1 MDRASFLSDA
11 LADEAQQQQAAAAAA
26 ASADPSSS
34 AVDLALASECE
45 KAFLDG
51 SYEAAV
57 EALWR

>member
-11 LADEAQQQQAAAAAA
+11 LADEAQQQQQAAAA